1 MRNDVVM
8 STGSCEDD
16 AAAYI
21 DSIEATKEHAQLMLI
36 VRLTIH
42 MLLTSHTADIIII
55 IITHHRS
62 E

>member
-8 STGSCEDD
+8 STRSCEDD
-16 AAAYI
+16 AAAYV

-36 VRLTIH
+36 MRLTIH
-42 MLLTSHTADIIII
+42 MLLTSHAAAIIII
-55 IITHHRS
+55 LIHHHS